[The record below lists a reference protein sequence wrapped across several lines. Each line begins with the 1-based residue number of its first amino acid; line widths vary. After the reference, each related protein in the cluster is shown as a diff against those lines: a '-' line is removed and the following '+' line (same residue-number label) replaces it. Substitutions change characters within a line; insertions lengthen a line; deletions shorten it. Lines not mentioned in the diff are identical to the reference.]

1 MLNPFVEFAFG
12 KKYLFPREIVLV
24 LCINFFI
31 NGTRRAVLIFKE
43 SMGLFGYDRYKAI
56 AEALL
61 NLSISILLV
70 LHFGIVGIFI
80 GTFCSTVLTSVWV
93 EPYIIYKYRL
103 KRPVSEFF
111 KTYAYYMLVMAG
123 VWTIAECCCRI
134 TSGLPLFL
142 LVYRFCIC
150 LLLVNLLLWAVYR
163 RTDNWKRT
171 EALLYKV
178 FQNIWKKVRKK

>member
-1 MLNPFVEFAFG
+1 
-12 KKYLFPREIVLV
+12 
-24 LCINFFI
+24 
-31 NGTRRAVLIFKE
+31 
-43 SMGLFGYDRYKAI
+43 MGLFWYDRYKAI

-103 KRPVSEFF
+103 KRSVSEFF

-134 TSGLPLFL
+134 TSGSPLFL

-178 FQNIWKKVRKK
+178 FQNIGKKVRKK